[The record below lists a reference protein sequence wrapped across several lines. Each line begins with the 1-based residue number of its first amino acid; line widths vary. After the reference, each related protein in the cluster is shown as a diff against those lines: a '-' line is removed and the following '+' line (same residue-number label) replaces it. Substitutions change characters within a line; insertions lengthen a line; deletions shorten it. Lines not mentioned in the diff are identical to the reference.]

1 MWQEHRLQAAWPR
14 FLTDPTFCFANF
26 FLSLN
31 TTLFLK
37 DVERGAVRRKKC
49 CPSKFFLSKAVA
61 CTQHCGQQCL
71 SPSARCVFDVVVWP
85 SSKAFISERLP
96 WASFWLTGCLPA
108 PCGLPSTTITACWCV
123 CLSVRTRVC
132 VCARCCVV
140 HGHSGFHRQLT
151 AFLCCPV
158 WQNRPLHSANADGA
172 CSLFS
177 GGQPVQQTTS
187 CQLMLFSTP
196 LTMHYVRQK
205 AHGQ

>member
-1 MWQEHRLQAAWPR
+1 MAGASAPSRLTSFPHWPV
-14 FLTDPTFCFANF
+14 LFCKF

-37 DVERGAVRRKKC
+37 DVERGAVRRKKKC

-61 CTQHCGQQCL
+61 CTQHCGQQRL

-96 WASFWLTGCLPA
+96 WASFWLTGCLPT
-108 PCGLPSTTITACWCV
+108 PCGPPSTTITACWCV
-123 CLSVRTRVC
+123 CLSVRVRVC
-132 VCARCCVV
+132 ARARCCVV

-151 AFLCCPV
+151 TFYVVPHDKIGLCMLRMQTKHAAYSLAASQCNKRLPV
-158 WQNRPLHSANADGA
+158 SW
-172 CSLFS
+172 C
-177 GGQPVQQTTS
+177 
-187 CQLMLFSTP
+187 CFSTA
-196 LTMHYVRQK
+196 LIMHDMRQK